1 LNGDTALCYA
11 RSRVTSND
19 FERAKRQQQ
28 VIQAIKDKALS
39 AGTFTNVEAII
50 GVMNSLGDNV
60 RTNFE
65 IWEIKRLF
73 ELYQKVGA
81 ETQLIQKVLD
91 TTEEGLLYHPET
103 TGPEAGYILLPRG
116 DTYDQIRALFANS
129 LNP

>member
-1 LNGDTALCYA
+1 MDSDRNTPKKIEKKMIE
-11 RSRVTSND
+11 
-19 FERAKRQQQ
+19 F
-28 VIQAIKDKALS
+28 IKTDPAFLDPYL
-39 AGTFTNVEAII
+39 I
-50 GVMNSLGDNV
+50 
-60 RTNFE
+60 
-65 IWEIKRLF
+65 LF